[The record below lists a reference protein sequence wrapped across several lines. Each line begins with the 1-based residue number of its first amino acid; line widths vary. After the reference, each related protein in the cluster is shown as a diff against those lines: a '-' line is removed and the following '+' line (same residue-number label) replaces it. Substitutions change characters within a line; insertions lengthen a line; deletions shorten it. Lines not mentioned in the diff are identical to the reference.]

1 MPEVETAPCV
11 RGLVVKTVDLLLSL
25 GPEGPEILLILK
37 VLMVRFVKIITFY
50 TLTCGYVSLQ

>member
-25 GPEGPEILLILK
+25 GPEGP
-37 VLMVRFVKIITFY
+37 
-50 TLTCGYVSLQ
+50 VSSI